1 MKKNA
6 TILPLIFTLDRYSTG
21 KFNFHYAVVISEA
34 DQICLQLRPDDK
46 KKGERGSTR
55 NLSSSSGVSTRTVA
69 ELLRADPIT

>member
-21 KFNFHYAVVISEA
+21 KFDFHYVLVISEA
-34 DQICLQLRPDDK
+34 DQICLQLRPNDK

-55 NLSSSSGVSTRTVA
+55 NLSSSSGALTRTVA